1 MASFVSHA
9 QNREDVL
16 LWRALNDV
24 ERGAISTLV
33 PLSRSGFRDLCI
45 LPAWLVRDQYGARTN
60 AVRSATDRASP
71 GH

>member
-24 ERGAISTLV
+24 EQGRHIDLGAAEPVTDSVTYAFT
-33 PLSRSGFRDLCI
+33 S
-45 LPAWLVRDQYGARTN
+45 AAVRD
-60 AVRSATDRASP
+60 
-71 GH
+71 